1 MLQSSESY
9 LFVKSQV
16 EVGCKMDDLLK
27 QLEAYS
33 LDQTSRKTTK
43 LLSNVEYRRLNLLLL
58 KEILIEL
65 KRLNSKIT

>member
-1 MLQSSESY
+1 
-9 LFVKSQV
+9 
-16 EVGCKMDDLLK
+16 MDDLLK